1 MAPPGRNGCTVVGA
15 GAVSGGLP
23 KLRSTNWRIRAP
35 SHGRGGIDE
44 DELGPAFAIWPAQ
57 RFQAGRSRYAGPRRV
72 RGRGMAQ
79 SVEVHADRTA
89 PGAARTERRTAFAPR
104 GARRRSCW
112 PPRPEEL
119 RPAMGRRPVVPAPSG
134 SLLNQVTQGNCEESR
149 RSGKLSKTSLV
160 VDLPAGDVDSG
171 DLRSWTGRCRLQV
184 ELPGGGTPRRG

>member
-1 MAPPGRNGCTVVGA
+1 GTIQVRRAKKGSGSGN
-15 GAVSGGLP
+15 GAV
-23 KLRSTNWRIRAP
+23 
-35 SHGRGGIDE
+35 
-44 DELGPAFAIWPAQ
+44 
-57 RFQAGRSRYAGPRRV
+57 GRSA
-72 RGRGMAQ
+72 RGSDRARC
-79 SVEVHADRTA
+79 SADR
-89 PGAARTERRTAFAPR
+89 RRAAFAPR

-134 SLLNQVTQGNCEESR
+134 SLLNQVTQGNCEEAR

-160 VDLPAGDVDSG
+160 VDLPAGGVDSG